1 MGGFSWKACL
11 KVFFLGLLIMFI
23 SFYFLKIRF
32 NDINVDIRI
41 ECVKF
46 SNRLLSININRPKL
60 RQDVINALKLRQHDD
75 RDSVRY
81 FSFHC
86 K

>member
-11 KVFFLGLLIMFI
+11 KVFVLGLLIMFI

-75 RDSVRY
+75 RASVRY